1 MPNLT
6 EFNRTEV
13 IINLSNKLNLMN
25 DQLQSTQK
33 QHSETEIKLQSDI
46 DSMRVKKAKI
56 DQEIKIKEKQI
67 LENTSEIEK
76 LKGAVEQ
83 VITII
88 LWIYKINN
96 P

>member
-1 MPNLT
+1 MPDLT
-6 EFNRTEV
+6 EFNRIEV
-13 IINLSNKLNLMN
+13 IGNLSNKLNLMN

-46 DSMRVKKAKI
+46 DSKRVEKAKI

-83 VITII
+83 VIKII
-88 LWIYKINN
+88 L
-96 P
+96 